1 MKSNFDPFFFILHN
15 SSFILYFLEINMQID
30 IIGVPIDLGAD
41 RRGVDMGPSAIRYS
55 HLQNR
60 LEALGYTVQD
70 EGNIEVAIAEMCKI
84 TDAKMKYIDCI
95 VPVSRRIAGAVATS
109 VQAKNFPLVLGGDHS
124 LSIGSVRGAAR
135 NRKIGVIWIDAHP
148 DFNTAE
154 TTPSGNIHGMSLALL
169 AGMGDPR
176 LVQLWD
182 ENIPVIDPTKIAII
196 GARDVD
202 GGEKANLQKAGALVM
217 GMEQIDRYGMVAAI
231 EKAIE
236 RVSRDVDGI
245 YLSLDMDALDPQ
257 HAPGVG
263 TPVPAGLTQ
272 RETHLACEMIAETNK
287 LIGMDLVEVN
297 PILDGQNKTAAL
309 AVEFALSALGRRIW
323 NGQS

>member
-1 MKSNFDPFFFILHN
+1 
-15 SSFILYFLEINMQID
+15 MQID

-55 HLQNR
+55 HLQNK
-60 LEALGYTVQD
+60 LQDLGYAVHD
-70 EGNIEVAIAEMCKI
+70 EGNVEVPIAEMCQI
-84 TDAKMKYIDCI
+84 TDPKMKYIDCI
-95 VPVSRRIAGAVATS
+95 VPMARRVAGAVATS
-109 VQAKNFPLVLGGDHS
+109 IQAKNFPLVIGGDHS
-124 LSIGSVRGAAR
+124 LSVGSVRGAVRAAR
-135 NRKIGVIWIDAHP
+135 NKKIGLIWIDAHA

-169 AGMGDPR
+169 AGMGDKN

-182 ENIPVIDPTKIAII
+182 ESIPVIDPSKIAII
-196 GARDVD
+196 GARDLD
-202 GGEKANLQKAGALVM
+202 SGEKKNLQSVGAMVM
-217 GMEQIDRYGMVAAI
+217 GMEQIDRYGMVAAV

-245 YLSLDMDALDPQ
+245 YLSLDLDALDPE

-263 TPVPAGLTQ
+263 TPVPAGLNQ
-272 RETHLACEMIAETNK
+272 REVHLACELVAETGK
-287 LIGMDLVEVN
+287 LVGMDLVEVN
-297 PILDGQNKTAAL
+297 PILDIQNHTANL

-323 NGQS
+323 SGA

>member
-1 MKSNFDPFFFILHN
+1 
-15 SSFILYFLEINMQID
+15 MQID

-41 RRGVDMGPSAIRYS
+41 RRGVDMGPSAIRYA
-55 HLQNR
+55 HLQNK
-60 LEALGYTVQD
+60 LEELGYTVED
-70 EGNIEVAIAEMCKI
+70 EGNVEVAIAEMCKI
-84 TDAKMKYIDCI
+84 TDAKMKYVDCI
-95 VPVSRRIAGAVATS
+95 VPMSRRIAGAVATS
-109 VQAKNFPLVLGGDHS
+109 VQAKNFPLVIGGDHS

-135 NRKIGVIWIDAHP
+135 NRKVGVIWIDAHA

-169 AGMGDPR
+169 AGLGDRR

-182 ENIPVIDPTKIAII
+182 ETVPVIDPTKIAIF
-196 GARDVD
+196 GARDLD
-202 GGEKANLQKAGALVM
+202 SGEKMNLEKAGAMVM
-217 GMEQIDRYGMVAAI
+217 GMEQIDRYGLVTAM

-272 RETHLACEMIAETNK
+272 RETHLACELIAETNK

>member
-1 MKSNFDPFFFILHN
+1 
-15 SSFILYFLEINMQID
+15 MQVD

-41 RRGVDMGPSAIRYS
+41 RRGVDMGPSAIRYA
-55 HLQNR
+55 HLQQK
-60 LEALGYTVQD
+60 LEELGYAVQD
-70 EGNIEVAIAEMCKI
+70 EGNVEVPIAEMCSI
-84 TDAKMKYIDCI
+84 TNPKLKYIDCI
-95 VPVSRRIAGAVATS
+95 IPMSRRVAGAVATS
-109 VQAKNFPLVLGGDHS
+109 VQAGRFPLVLGGDHS

-135 NRKIGVIWIDAHP
+135 SKKIGVIWVDAHA

-154 TTPSGNIHGMSLALL
+154 TTPSGNIHGMSLAIL
-169 AGMGDPR
+169 AGQGDKS

-182 ENIPVIDPTKIAII
+182 EPFPVIDPHKIAII
-196 GARDVD
+196 GARDLD
-202 GGEKANLQKAGALVM
+202 AGEKVNLQNAGAMVM
-217 GMEQIDRYGMVAAI
+217 SMEQVDRFGMVTVV

-236 RVSRDVDGI
+236 HISRDVDGI
-245 YLSLDMDALDPQ
+245 FLSLDLDALDPR

-272 RETHLACEMIAETNK
+272 REAHLACELIAETGK

-297 PILDGQNKTAAL
+297 PILDIQNQTASL

-323 NGQS
+323 NGHS

>member
-1 MKSNFDPFFFILHN
+1 
-15 SSFILYFLEINMQID
+15 MQID

-41 RRGVDMGPSAIRYS
+41 RRGVDMGPSAIRYA

-70 EGNIEVAIAEMCKI
+70 EGNVEVAIAEMCKI

-95 VPVSRRIAGAVATS
+95 VPMSRRIAGAVATS
-109 VQAKNFPLVLGGDHS
+109 VQAGNFPLVLGGDHS

-135 NRKIGVIWIDAHP
+135 NKKIGVIWIDAHP

-169 AGMGDPR
+169 AGMGDKR

-182 ENIPVIDPTKIAII
+182 ESLPVIDPTKIAII

-202 GGEKANLQKAGALVM
+202 SGEKANLQKAGAMVM
-217 GMEQIDRYGMVAAI
+217 GMEQIDRYGMVTAI

-245 YLSLDMDALDPQ
+245 YLSFDMDSLDPE

-272 RETHLACEMIAETNK
+272 REAHLACEMISETKK

-297 PILDGQNKTAAL
+297 PILDGQNKTAVL

-323 NGQS
+323 NGQ

>member
-1 MKSNFDPFFFILHN
+1 
-15 SSFILYFLEINMQID
+15 MQVD

-41 RRGVDMGPSAIRYS
+41 RRGVDMGPSAIRYA
-55 HLQNR
+55 HLQQK
-60 LEALGYTVQD
+60 LEELGYAVQD
-70 EGNIEVAIAEMCKI
+70 EGNVEVPIAEMCSI
-84 TDAKMKYIDCI
+84 TNPKLKYIDCI
-95 VPVSRRIAGAVATS
+95 IPMSRRVAGAVATS
-109 VQAKNFPLVLGGDHS
+109 VQAGRFPLVLGGDHS

-135 NRKIGVIWIDAHP
+135 SKKIGVIWVDAHA

-154 TTPSGNIHGMSLALL
+154 TTPSGNIHGMSLAIL
-169 AGMGDPR
+169 AGQGDKS

-182 ENIPVIDPTKIAII
+182 EPFPVIDPHKIASL
-196 GARDVD
+196 GARDLD
-202 GGEKANLQKAGALVM
+202 AGEKVNLQNAGAMVM
-217 GMEQIDRYGMVAAI
+217 SMEQVDRFGMVTVV

-236 RVSRDVDGI
+236 HISRDVDGI
-245 YLSLDMDALDPQ
+245 FLSLDLDALDPR

-272 RETHLACEMIAETNK
+272 REAHLACELIAETGK

-297 PILDGQNKTAAL
+297 PILDIQNQTASL

-323 NGQS
+323 NGHS

>member
-1 MKSNFDPFFFILHN
+1 
-15 SSFILYFLEINMQID
+15 MQID

-55 HLQNR
+55 HLQKK
-60 LEALGYTVQD
+60 LEDIGHTVND
-70 EGNIEVAIAEMCKI
+70 EGNIEVPIAEMCRI
-84 TDAKMKYIDCI
+84 TNPKLKYLDCI
-95 VPVSRRIAGAVATS
+95 IPMSRRVAGAVATS
-109 VQAKNFPLVLGGDHS
+109 VQAGHFPLILGGDHS

-135 NRKIGVIWIDAHP
+135 NRKIGVIWIDAHG

-154 TTPSGNIHGMSLALL
+154 TTPSGNIHGMSLAIL
-169 AGMGDPR
+169 AGLGDKS

-182 ENIPVIDPTKIAII
+182 ETIPVIDPKNIAVI
-196 GARDVD
+196 GARDLD
-202 GGEKANLQKAGALVM
+202 MGEKDNLRKAGSLVM
-217 GMEQIDRYGMVAAI
+217 GMEQIDRYGMVHAV

-236 RVSRDVDGI
+236 RVSKDVDGI
-245 YLSLDMDALDPQ
+245 FVSLDLDALDPE

-272 RETHLACEMIAETNK
+272 REAHLACEMIGETGK

-297 PILDGQNKTAAL
+297 PILDIQNRTALL
-309 AVEFALSALGRRIW
+309 AVDFALSALGRRIW
-323 NGQS
+323 KGRS